1 MGLYMKI
8 LPVLLLFAAL
18 VGMKVRAFRS
28 RGVVGTHHSRASE
41 FSKRGS
47 SAGGDVGSST
57 APLSVHVPSGLL
69 AVYKPQNWTSSDV
82 VNKIKFTLQR
92 GGQELA
98 GGRKCKIKVGHGG
111 TLDPLA
117 EGVLVLGIGDGTKL
131 MGQFLSGT
139 KEYKGTALL
148 GAETDTLDSEGVVV
162 ETVDSTHISRDDLDK
177 ALALFRGEI
186 MQLPPMYSA
195 LKKDG
200 KKLYELARAGI
211 EVEREKRPVTIY
223 SIELVDDPAKAI
235 QLPAFALAVS
245 CSGGTYIRTLISDI
259 ARACKGRAH
268 MTGLVRCKQGPFVLA
283 DCVHEQDWKYQ
294 DLVDALHRHNVLAGL
309 KEDDLRNAASFA
321 NPK

>member
-1 MGLYMKI
+1 MRIGS
-8 LPVLLLFAAL
+8 LLLFIGVVVL
-18 VGMKVRAFRS
+18 VMKVRAFRS
-28 RGVVGTHHSRASE
+28 RAVGRKSVFGGQT
-41 FSKRGS
+41 KIGS
-47 SAGGDVGSST
+47 QLGDIIG
-57 APLSVHVPSGLL
+57 APPASVHVPSGLL

-148 GAETDTLDSEGVVV
+148 GSETDTLDSEGVVV
-162 ETVDSTHISRDDLDK
+162 ETVDSSHISRNDLDK
-177 ALALFRGEI
+177 ALASFRGEI
-186 MQLPPMYSA
+186 MQMPPMYSA

-223 SIELVDDPAKAI
+223 SIELADDLNQTSP
-235 QLPAFALAVS
+235 QLPEFALAVS

-259 ARACKGRAH
+259 ARACNGRAH
-268 MTGLVRCKQGPFVLA
+268 MTGLVRCKQGPFVLT
-283 DCVHEQDWKYQ
+283 DCLYEQDWKYQ
-294 DLVDALHRHNVLAGL
+294 ELIDTLHRHNALAGL
-309 KEDDLRNAASFA
+309 KESDLKNAASFA
-321 NPK
+321 DRR